1 MSAALHKKS
10 ILKKT
15 FEIGSSTLLS
25 RFFGVIREFLWVRYL
40 GAGAISDAFFT
51 AFKIPNSLR
60 KIFAEGALSAALIPT
75 FVGVVRKDKHQASSL
90 ISLSFLVFEGFLVLI
105 CALMMYHAEAVL
117 HVIVPG
123 FSPEHI
129 AYTVPFLQ
137 ILMPFILFVS
147 SSAILAGALQSVGH
161 FFVPA
166 FAPVLLN
173 VIYIGATAIC
183 LFFSWPV
190 EYFCFFI
197 VLGGVIQF
205 ALHVYMYLKL
215 HFSFAAINRQTWA
228 DFKGVLIKFFPC
240 LLSMSVMEVGLFID
254 TSFASYLPAGSMS
267 LINYAYRFMGIP
279 LGVFAVSFS
288 TILLPHF
295 SRVGSYAPRR
305 MGYYLLETTKFV
317 YWVTVP
323 AMLLMMFFAEKFFH
337 TLFLSDKFTLAQVY
351 EARDILIAFLIALF
365 FFSLNKILLNIYYG
379 LHVTSIPT
387 IISIF
392 ATVLNVV
399 LDYVLLD
406 KYQAVGLAA
415 ATALSLGI
423 VQTVLLALF
432 LFWKF
437 KFKIYF
443 KDFFNFL
450 VRYTAQMAIVFSA
463 AYFLYRL
470 IERYIELLPQG
481 LAQFLLYGLGF
492 WFWVGPLCGMIML
505 ALFYLR
511 KAFRIEL
518 HFLD

>member
-1 MSAALHKKS
+1 MSVALHKKS

-75 FVGVVRKDKHQASSL
+75 FVSVVRKDKEQASSL
-90 ISLSFLVFEGFLVLI
+90 ISLSFLIFEGFLVLI
-105 CALMMYHAEAVL
+105 CALMMFYAEAVL

-129 AYTVPFLQ
+129 AYTIPFLQ

-173 VIYIGATAIC
+173 IIYIGATAVC

-197 VLGGVIQF
+197 VLGGVVQLAI
-205 ALHVYMYLKL
+205 HVYMYLKL
-215 HFSFAAINRQTWA
+215 HFTFAKINKQTWL
-228 DFKGVLIKFFPC
+228 DFKDVLIKFFPC

-295 SRVGSYAPRR
+295 SRVGAYAPKR

-317 YWVTVP
+317 YWVTIP
-323 AMLLMMFFAEKFFH
+323 AMILMMFFAEKFFH
-337 TLFLSDKFTLAQVY
+337 TLFLSDKFTLLQVH
-351 EARDILIAFLIALF
+351 EARNILIAFLVALF
-365 FFSLNKILLNIYYG
+365 FFSLNKILLNIYYS

-387 IISIF
+387 VISIF
-392 ATVLNVV
+392 ATVLNII
-399 LDYVLLD
+399 LDYVLLT

-415 ATALSLGI
+415 ATTLSIGVI
-423 VQTVLLALF
+423 QTMLLALG

-443 KDFFNFL
+443 KNFFDFFI
-450 VRYTAQMAIVFSA
+450 RYTIKLILVLSV
-463 AYFLYRL
+463 AYFLYGL

-492 WFWVGPLCGMIML
+492 WFWVGPLCGMVMI

-511 KAFRIEL
+511 KAFKIEL